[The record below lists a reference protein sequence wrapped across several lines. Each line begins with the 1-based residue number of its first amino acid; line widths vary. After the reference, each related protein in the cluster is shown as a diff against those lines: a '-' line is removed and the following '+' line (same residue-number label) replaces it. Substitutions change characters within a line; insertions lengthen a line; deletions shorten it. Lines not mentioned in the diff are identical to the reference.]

1 MKHLLLIAPLFFYLY
16 STAQTGWTNANSDA
30 EAKKLQFIESG
41 EAGTLFRLRY
51 AESNPAYTYLL
62 EEFDSTGSILKSA
75 SFSLPDSGIQ
85 ATVCSFTLDT
95 FLNRL
100 IVVAQFEDQQQFYL
114 HLLALDYL
122 FVPLDSF
129 QFSLPKTDV
138 DQLTVLGGGMDA
150 TANQYVVYSYRD
162 AVDQTRG
169 RGITSKDSN
178 GTYKNNVFKAGQ
190 SPNDG
195 IYLQCYAISP
205 AGFIYCGG
213 ERRESNGGNYIYFE
227 KMNANLV
234 TLFEVKEQLVQNNT
248 GNNRVSSIHLLTTA
262 SNSQV
267 LISGTIFGLAP
278 GDTILRSHGF
288 IRSYTSA
295 GVQRWNY
302 QTFLV
307 RDYVSVIGKNSY
319 VHAIGS
325 NNNVPNGLD
334 TRITRLFNKDGVED
348 WNRLFGFRSAAR
360 CLQVEK
366 DGSLLIAGDK
376 NQTVTLPGGTNKTVR
391 SYMLTR
397 YSKAGKRLFNYSY
410 SFTLPAG
417 TTNVSAC
424 ITDLATGRT
433 GYYYLAG
440 WERITSGSGTS
451 AVFTDSIR
459 TIQLTN
465 GAQRTAAPATASEK
479 ILISPNP
486 ARNEITFTSGENVIA
501 VNLVA
506 AQGTTTRCNNFVQE
520 GTTYRMDIRLL
531 APGLYLLQIQT
542 KGGWSTSRFVK
553 E

>member
-1 MKHLLLIAPLFFYLY
+1 MLLIVLLFSTLY
-16 STAQTGWTNANSDA
+16 STAQTGWTNANADA
-30 EAKKLQFIESG
+30 ETKKLQFIESG

-51 AESNPAYTYLL
+51 VETNPAYTYLL
-62 EEFDSTGSILKSA
+62 EELDSTGSVLQSA

-85 ATVCSFTLDT
+85 HSVCSFALDT
-95 FLNRL
+95 FLNKL
-100 IVVAQFEDQQQFYL
+100 IVVAQYEDQQQFYL
-114 HLLALDYL
+114 HLLALDYAL
-122 FVPLDSF
+122 APLDSF
-129 QFSLPKTDV
+129 QFGLPKTAA

-150 TANQYVVYSYRD
+150 AANQYVVYSYRD
-162 AVDQTRG
+162 ATDQTRG
-169 RGITSKDSN
+169 RGITRKN
-178 GTYKNNVFKAGQ
+178 PAGTYLNNVFKAGQ

-195 IYLQCYAISP
+195 IYLRCYAISP
-205 AGFIYCGG
+205 AGFIYFGG
-213 ERRESNGGNYIYFE
+213 ERRESTGGNYIYFE
-227 KMNANLV
+227 KMNASLV
-234 TLFEVKEQLVQNNT
+234 SLFEVKEQLIQNST
-248 GNNRVSSIHLLTTA
+248 GDHRVSSIHLLTTA
-262 SNSQV
+262 GTSQV

-325 NNNVPNGLD
+325 NNNIPNGLE

-376 NQTVTLPGGTNKTVR
+376 NQTITLPGGTSKTVR

-397 YSKAGKRLFNYSY
+397 YSKTGKRLFNYTY
-410 SFTLPAG
+410 NFTLPAG
-417 TTNVSAC
+417 TTDAGAG
-424 ITDLATGRT
+424 ITDLATGRS

-440 WERITSGSGTS
+440 WERVTTGSGVS
-451 AVFTDSIR
+451 AVFNDSIR

-465 GAQRTAAPATASEK
+465 GALRTATPATPGEQ
-479 ILISPNP
+479 LLLYPNP
-486 ARNEITFTSGENVIA
+486 ARSEINFTSEENVIA
-501 VNLVA
+501 INLVA
-506 AQGTTTRCNNFVQE
+506 AQGTTTRGNSFVQE
-520 GTTYRMDIRLL
+520 GTTYRMDIRSLP
-531 APGLYLLQIQT
+531 PGGYLLQVQT
-542 KGGWSTSRFVK
+542 TGGWRTSRFVK